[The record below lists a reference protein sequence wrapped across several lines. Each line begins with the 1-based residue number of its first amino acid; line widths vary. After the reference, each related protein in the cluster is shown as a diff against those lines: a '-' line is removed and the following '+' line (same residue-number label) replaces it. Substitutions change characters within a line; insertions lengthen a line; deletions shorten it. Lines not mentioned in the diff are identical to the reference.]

1 MFYVYIYIQQKVR
14 DQYKKQGSKLLPLD
28 LRPRLTRRERLR
40 LPQNLRFK
48 KTSQQKKN
56 IQKYPQRK
64 FAVINLSRKLPLE
77 ARKLNLRY
85 ALNGK
90 KPSDE
95 YYKHFRRSQKLRRAL
110 RKQAEQNKR
119 RKAAKGRQIQ
129 RRKAKK
135 NANN

>member
-1 MFYVYIYIQQKVR
+1 M
-14 DQYKKQGSKLLPLD
+14 D

-48 KTSQQKKN
+48 KTSQEKKK
-56 IQKYPQRK
+56 IAKYPQRK
-64 FAVINLSRKLPLE
+64 FAVINLSRKLPVE

-110 RKQAEQNKR
+110 RKQAAQSKS
-119 RKAAKGRQIQ
+119 RKAAKGKEVK